1 MENLA
6 KFVTGAGVSY
16 PIYSYFYGGKVLDS
30 DMIGTVSLPI
40 ALSLMA
46 GASYLLSDVAHEYI
60 FPALHVSEKFA
71 SPASSAMNIGTT
83 YAGTYGMLELTA
95 RGAGSAAGFQNLML
109 ASAGSAV
116 ASHYVYNSFVAPTWG
131 FHRSVY

>member
-1 MENLA
+1 MEHLV
-6 KFVTGAGVSY
+6 KFGTGAGVSY
-16 PIYSYFYGGKVLDS
+16 PIYAYFYGGKVLDS
-30 DMIGTVSLPI
+30 DMLGTVSLPI

-46 GASYLLSDVAHEYI
+46 GASYLLSDLTHEYI

-71 SPASSAMNIGTT
+71 SPVSSAMNIGTT
-83 YAGTYGMLELTA
+83 YAGTFGMLELSA

-116 ASHYVYNSFVAPTWG
+116 ASHYVYNSFVAPMYG